1 VRRSDLSA
9 LGHLRIRKAEPR
21 DAPEIA
27 ALHVRGW
34 EEFRAFV
41 PEPVMQARNLSARE
55 HEWSAILASA
65 GSRMSVTVAE
75 IDGVVGG
82 FVHCKLLDEPV
93 RGAQSEITR
102 FFVAA
107 GLRRQGVG
115 RRLLAAAASW
125 IRDRDAEPISLYS
138 FTQNRFRA
146 VYAKLGGREAGERP
160 SVWDGIVIPETCYVW
175 ETADDLIGVCSA
187 SSDRWTAGQAFRG
200 DREQPR
206 GV

>member
-1 VRRSDLSA
+1 MRAAPAYEQVGDTERVRRFDLSA
-9 LGHLRIRKAEPR
+9 VDRLRIRKAEPR
-21 DAPEIA
+21 DVPEIA
-27 ALHVRGW
+27 ALHVQGW

-65 GSRMSVTVAE
+65 SSRMSVAVAE

-82 FVHCKLLDEPV
+82 FVCCKLLDEPV
-93 RGAQSEITR
+93 RSARSEITR
-102 FFVAA
+102 LFVAA

-115 RRLLAAAASW
+115 RRLLAVAASW
-125 IRDRDAEPISLYS
+125 IRDHGGEPISLYS

-146 VYAKLGGREAGERP
+146 VYARLGGQEAGERP

-175 ETADDLIGVCSA
+175 VTADQVIGACSA
-187 SSDRWTAGQAFRG
+187 SS
-200 DREQPR
+200 E
-206 GV
+206 